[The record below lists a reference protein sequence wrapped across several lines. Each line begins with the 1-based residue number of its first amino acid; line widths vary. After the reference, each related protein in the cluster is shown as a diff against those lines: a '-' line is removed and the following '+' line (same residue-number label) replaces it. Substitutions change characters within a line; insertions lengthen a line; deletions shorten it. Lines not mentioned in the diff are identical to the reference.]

1 MASANVLRLDDHGPF
16 DVIGDVHGCSDEL
29 RELLV
34 RLGYTLPEAAR
45 PVGHP
50 QGRTLV
56 FLGDV
61 VDRGPGIVEVLRL
74 VMDAVQAGSALCVI
88 GNHEWKLV
96 RALWGRN
103 VKIGHGLAETLAQL
117 GREPE
122 AFRERVARFIEG
134 LPSHFVLDG
143 GRLVVAHGGLKEHMH
158 GKDSEQIR
166 AFAMY
171 GDTTGEFDAWG
182 MPVRL
187 DWAEHYRGKAAVVY
201 GHTPVHEPEWQNN
214 TINIDTGCV
223 FGGRL
228 TALRY
233 PERELVSV
241 QAKEEY
247 FTPGRPFLPDEPA
260 ATESPARSG
269 G

>member
-1 MASANVLRLDDHGPF
+1 MASASVLRLDDRGPF
-16 DVIGDVHGCSDEL
+16 DVIGDVHGCFDEL
-29 RELLV
+29 SELLV

-50 QGRTLV
+50 MGRKVV
-56 FLGDV
+56 FLGDL

-74 VMDAVQAGSALCVI
+74 VMDAVEAGSALCVI

-96 RALWGRN
+96 RKLWGRN
-103 VKIGHGLAETLAQL
+103 VKVAHGLAETLAQL
-117 GREPE
+117 DREPE

-134 LPSHFVLDG
+134 LPSHYVLDA

-158 GKDSEQIR
+158 GRETERIR

-223 FGGRL
+223 FGGKL

-247 FTPGRPFLPDEPA
+247 FAPGRPFLPDP
-260 ATESPARSG
+260 RG
-269 G
+269 GTAKRRG